1 MKTQTNTRAG
11 GLASLPMGFTPPPPP
26 PPPTDTTIGG

>member
-1 MKTQTNTRAG
+1 MKIRTNTKAG

-26 PPPTDTTIGG
+26 PPVDTTIGG